1 MFRGVKKFRNEIAGM
16 SSNESTAFYPLTAM
30 PAPDATVPPL
40 PHDESH
46 RTVENVLEHEK
57 EIDRKLESQQALK
70 SLLERAK
77 LLLSMVRDYATGRY
91 REVPYWVIGAAAF
104 ALLYVLSPVDLIP
117 DLIPGIGY
125 LDDAAV
131 VALCLKMIETEFA
144 KYREW
149 KRMREVEAVVVA

>member
-1 MFRGVKKFRNEIAGM
+1 MPT
-16 SSNESTAFYPLTAM
+16 SNTLIP
-30 PAPDATVPPL
+30 PPL
-40 PHDESH
+40 PQAETH

-57 EIDRKLESQQALK
+57 EIDRKLESQKALK
-70 SLLERAK
+70 ALLERAK
-77 LLLSMVRDYATGRY
+77 LLLSLVRDYATGRY

-104 ALLYVLSPVDLIP
+104 ALLYVLSPVDFIP

-149 KRMREVEAVVVA
+149 KEHREIGEVLVS

>member
-1 MFRGVKKFRNEIAGM
+1 MPT
-16 SSNESTAFYPLTAM
+16 SNTAI
-30 PAPDATVPPL
+30 PPL
-40 PHDESH
+40 PQDDSD

-57 EIDRKLESQQALK
+57 EIDRKLESQKALK
-70 SLLERAK
+70 AFLERAR
-77 LLLSMVRDYATGRY
+77 LLLSLVKDYATGRY

-131 VALCLKMIETEFA
+131 VALCLKMIEAEFA

-149 KRMREVEAVVVA
+149 KKVREVQAVVVA

>member
-1 MFRGVKKFRNEIAGM
+1 
-16 SSNESTAFYPLTAM
+16 M

-40 PHDESH
+40 PQEECR

-57 EIDRKLESQQALK
+57 EIDRKLESQHALK
-70 SLLERAK
+70 ALLERAK
-77 LLLSMVRDYATGRY
+77 LLLSMIRDYAAGRY

-149 KRMREVEAVVVA
+149 KKLRELETVVVA

>member
-1 MFRGVKKFRNEIAGM
+1 MPT
-16 SSNESTAFYPLTAM
+16 SNTAI
-30 PAPDATVPPL
+30 PPL
-40 PHDESH
+40 PQDDSD

-57 EIDRKLESQQALK
+57 EIDRKLESQKALK
-70 SLLERAK
+70 AFLERAR
-77 LLLSMVRDYATGRY
+77 LLLSLVKDYATGRY
-91 REVPYWVIGAAAF
+91 LEVPYWVIGAAAF

-131 VALCLKMIETEFA
+131 VALCLKMIEAEFA

-149 KRMREVEAVVVA
+149 KKVREVQAVVVA